1 MASISSDQEVIQG
14 VTNTLLDYCRLLD
27 EKRVD
32 EFAAL
37 FTEDCVFEEGKPAVG
52 RAHVRAK
59 VRKLLKTFDA
69 LSHHLS
75 NIRVTPTGPDTADAL
90 SYIYA
95 WHRLTDGG
103 QLEIWGRYVDQL
115 KLDGDRWRIH
125 HRVVQVQGW
134 KGLDELPLARVPQA
148 ALPEN

>member
-1 MASISSDQEVIQG
+1 MSATPSEFEITQG

-27 EKRVD
+27 EKRLD

-37 FTEDCVFEEGKPAVG
+37 FTEDCTFEEGKPAYG

-59 VRKLLKTFDA
+59 VRKLLQTFDA

-75 NIRVTPTGPDTADAL
+75 NIRVTPTGSDTAEAM

-95 WHRLTDGG
+95 WHRLADGG
-103 QLEIWGRYVDQL
+103 QLEIWGRYLDDL
-115 KLDGDRWRIH
+115 KHDGERWRIH
-125 HRVVQVQGW
+125 HRRVQVQGW
-134 KGLDELPLARVPQA
+134 KGLDELPLARVEQA
-148 ALPEN
+148 ALPND

>member
-1 MASISSDQEVIQG
+1 MTSDLSDQDVVQG
-14 VTNTLLDYCRLLD
+14 VTNTLLDYCQLLD
-27 EKRVD
+27 EKRLD
-32 EFAAL
+32 EYADL

-59 VRKLLKTFDA
+59 VRKLLRTFDA

-75 NIRVTPTGPDTADAL
+75 NIRVTRTGPDTADAI

-95 WHRLTDGG
+95 WHRLAEGG
-103 QLEIWGRYVDQL
+103 QLEIWGRYVD
-115 KLDGDRWRIH
+115 KHKYEGDRWRIH

-134 KGLDELPLARVPQA
+134 KGLDDLPLARVAQA
-148 ALPEN
+148 ALPED